1 MEQKTDETRN
11 TESQSTDTT
20 TVETKTVE
28 AKNIESKNIESK
40 NIESKNIETK
50 NSGMKKS
57 EMKNNESKV
66 IELDEIDRKLI
77 NLIQLNFPVS
87 VHPFE
92 EIANEIGTTEDIVLS
107 KLNRLK
113 DEKIIRRIGP
123 IINTRGIGG
132 VNTLAAVKVPI
143 DQIDKAAAVINKYD
157 EVSHNYLRNEE
168 YNVWFTVSAPT
179 QARLDQILN
188 EIQTELNCPLLDLP
202 TIKQFK
208 IQVNFHV

>member
-1 MEQKTDETRN
+1 MERK
-11 TESQSTDTT
+11 
-20 TVETKTVE
+20 
-28 AKNIESKNIESK
+28 AIA
-40 NIESKNIETK
+40 
-50 NSGMKKS
+50 
-57 EMKNNESKV
+57 
-66 IELDEIDRKLI
+66 LDDIDRKLI
-77 NLIQLNFPVS
+77 NLIQLKFPVS

-92 EIANEIGTTEDIVLS
+92 DLAAEIGTTEDVVMT

-113 DEKIIRRIGP
+113 TEGVIRRIGP

-132 VNTLAAVKVPI
+132 TNTLAAVKVPE

-168 YNVWFTVSAPT
+168 YNIWFTVSAPT
-179 QARLDQILN
+179 QERLNRILS
-188 EIQTELNCPLLDLP
+188 EIQTELDCPLLDLP

>member
-1 MEQKTDETRN
+1 MER
-11 TESQSTDTT
+11 
-20 TVETKTVE
+20 KTV
-28 AKNIESKNIESK
+28 
-40 NIESKNIETK
+40 
-50 NSGMKKS
+50 
-57 EMKNNESKV
+57 
-66 IELDEIDRKLI
+66 ELDEIDRKLI

-87 VHPFE
+87 VHPFL
-92 EIANEIGTTEDIVLS
+92 EIANEVGTTEEIVIS
-107 KLNRLK
+107 KLSRLK
-113 DEKIIRRIGP
+113 NEGIIRRIGP

-132 VNTLAAVKVPI
+132 TNTLAAVKVPNNMV
-143 DQIDKAAAVINKYD
+143 DKAAAVINKYD

-188 EIQTELNCPLLDLP
+188 EIQTELDCPLLNLP

>member
-1 MEQKTDETRN
+1 MNR
-11 TESQSTDTT
+11 
-20 TVETKTVE
+20 KTV
-28 AKNIESKNIESK
+28 
-40 NIESKNIETK
+40 
-50 NSGMKKS
+50 
-57 EMKNNESKV
+57 
-66 IELDEIDRKLI
+66 ELDEIDRKLI
-77 NLIQLNFPVS
+77 NLIQLSFPVS
-87 VHPFE
+87 THPFLD
-92 EIANEIGTTEDIVLS
+92 IANEIGTTEEVVLS
-107 KLNRLK
+107 KLSRLK
-113 DEKIIRRIGP
+113 NEGIIRRIGP

-132 VNTLAAVKVPI
+132 TNTLAAVKVPS

-168 YNVWFTVSAPT
+168 FNVWFTVSAPT

>member
-1 MEQKTDETRN
+1 MERKTN
-11 TESQSTDTT
+11 
-20 TVETKTVE
+20 
-28 AKNIESKNIESK
+28 
-40 NIESKNIETK
+40 
-50 NSGMKKS
+50 
-57 EMKNNESKV
+57 
-66 IELDEIDRKLI
+66 ELDEIDRKLI

-92 EIANEIGTTEDIVLS
+92 DIAAEIGSTEEIVTA
-107 KLNRLK
+107 KLARLK
-113 DEKIIRRIGP
+113 KEGIVRRIGP

-132 VNTLAAVKVPI
+132 TNTLAAVKVPK
-143 DQIDKAAAVINKYD
+143 DQIDKAAAVINRYE

-168 YNVWFTVSAPT
+168 YNIWFTVSAPT
-179 QARLDQILN
+179 QDRLDRIIS

>member
-1 MEQKTDETRN
+1 MER
-11 TESQSTDTT
+11 
-20 TVETKTVE
+20 KTV
-28 AKNIESKNIESK
+28 
-40 NIESKNIETK
+40 
-50 NSGMKKS
+50 
-57 EMKNNESKV
+57 
-66 IELDEIDRKLI
+66 ELDEIDRKLI

-87 VHPFE
+87 VHPFL
-92 EIANEIGTTEDIVLS
+92 EIANEIGTTEEIVIS
-107 KLNRLK
+107 KLSRLK
-113 DEKIIRRIGP
+113 NEGIIRRIGP

-132 VNTLAAVKVPI
+132 TNTLAAVKVPSSMVN
-143 DQIDKAAAVINKYD
+143 KAAAVINKYD

-188 EIQTELNCPLLDLP
+188 EIQTELDCPLLNLP